1 MKQSAREIMK
11 LYEEV
16 PSMDGIVEVRGN
28 LDFISIL
35 NSYPQFVAGKQSFHK
50 KKRGRPAKKPAP
62 KEIDYLVFLV
72 EELYHERGLPYTRDD
87 RRALK
92 DLLCRAADGADFF
105 DPVKAKHWID
115 IFSALDFNLSIF
127 SHSEEAPFSEFFNHY
142 VTLYSKLN
150 SKKIVPFYA
159 RWITEISAMY
169 TIYLHG
175 TIRDFEE
182 IKTLLQTAQKES
194 VKGEARPDVSWQE
207 TNTIRRYLM
216 ANIFIA
222 YGKKKDEVLGRLCRY
237 ISDNPKEFAYESGK
251 LNKRYRRYYCTI
263 REMLVWIGKQ
273 RILSFEN
280 DELIKAFT
288 EEAVDYELKD
298 SKVKELETLL
308 VKRFFS
314 VYQLKKNVPLT
325 QEEQEGVLHALIS
338 ETALFD
344 EKTGTEIV
352 CELPDA
358 PFERKRTTEESV
370 DSIVKLLRLF
380 IILICMHRG
389 LNEALNDYETFS
401 PEDEI
406 DYINQVMKRM
416 GLLPLPT
423 KIPSSYSEKA
433 RLDLSV
439 VLSIAQTFGEAE

>member
-1 MKQSAREIMK
+1 
-11 LYEEV
+11 
-16 PSMDGIVEVRGN
+16 
-28 LDFISIL
+28 
-35 NSYPQFVAGKQSFHK
+35 
-50 KKRGRPAKKPAP
+50 
-62 KEIDYLVFLV
+62 
-72 EELYHERGLPYTRDD
+72 
-87 RRALK
+87 
-92 DLLCRAADGADFF
+92 
-105 DPVKAKHWID
+105 
-115 IFSALDFNLSIF
+115 
-127 SHSEEAPFSEFFNHY
+127 
-142 VTLYSKLN
+142 
-150 SKKIVPFYA
+150 
-159 RWITEISAMY
+159 
-169 TIYLHG
+169 
-175 TIRDFEE
+175 
-182 IKTLLQTAQKES
+182 
-194 VKGEARPDVSWQE
+194 
-207 TNTIRRYLM
+207 M

-308 VKRFFS
+308 VKQFFS

-423 KIPSSYSEKA
+423 KIPSSYSEKT